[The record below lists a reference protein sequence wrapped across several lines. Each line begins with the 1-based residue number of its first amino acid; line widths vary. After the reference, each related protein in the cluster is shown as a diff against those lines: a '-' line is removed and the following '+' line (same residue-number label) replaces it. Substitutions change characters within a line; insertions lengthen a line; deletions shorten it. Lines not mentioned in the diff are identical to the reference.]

1 MTEAEA
7 AAAAADII
15 DLYRRHASAWVR
27 DRGDALTV
35 ESGWLERFRALLPQ
49 RARVL
54 DLGCGAGT
62 PIGRTLIE
70 AGHAVTGID
79 AVPDLVALAQARFP
93 GATWQVADMRGLDL
107 RRVFD
112 GVLAWDSVFHL
123 AHDDQRTM
131 FPVFAR
137 HAAPGALL
145 MFTSGPA
152 HGVAIGRYRGDPLF
166 HASLAPEE
174 YRALLAANG
183 FEVLAHR
190 ADDPDCGRHTVWLAR
205 RR

>member
-1 MTEAEA
+1 MTEDE

-35 ESGWLERFRALLPQ
+35 ESGWVERFRALLPN

-70 AGHAVTGID
+70 AGHVLTGID
-79 AVPDLVALAQARFP
+79 AVPDLVTLAQARFP
-93 GATWQVADMRGLDL
+93 GTIWQVADMRGLDL
-107 RRVFD
+107 KRVFD
-112 GVLAWDSVFHL
+112 GVLAWDSLFHL
-123 AHDDQRTM
+123 THDDQRAM

-137 HAAPGALL
+137 HAAPGAAL

-152 HGVAIGRYRGDPLF
+152 LGVAMGRYRGEPLF
-166 HASLAPEE
+166 HASLDPAE

-183 FEVLAHR
+183 FTVVAHR
-190 ADDPDCGRHTVWLAR
+190 AEDPDAGRHTVWLAR
-205 RR
+205 RA

>member
-1 MTEAEA
+1 MTEDE

-35 ESGWLERFRALLPQ
+35 ESGWVERFRALLPN

-62 PIGRTLIE
+62 PIARTLIE
-70 AGHAVTGID
+70 AGHVVTGID
-79 AVPDLVALAQARFP
+79 AAPELVTRAQARFP
-93 GATWQVADMRGLDL
+93 GAVWQVADMRGLDL
-107 RRVFD
+107 RRGFD
-112 GVLAWDSVFHL
+112 GVLAWDSFFHL
-123 AHDDQRTM
+123 AHHDQRGM

-137 HAAPGALL
+137 HAAPGAAL
-145 MFTSGPA
+145 MFTSGPS
-152 HGVAIGRYRGDPLF
+152 HGVAMGEYRGDPLF

-183 FEVLAHR
+183 FAVVAHR
-190 ADDPDCGRHTVWLAR
+190 AEDPDAGRHTVWLAR
-205 RR
+205 RD